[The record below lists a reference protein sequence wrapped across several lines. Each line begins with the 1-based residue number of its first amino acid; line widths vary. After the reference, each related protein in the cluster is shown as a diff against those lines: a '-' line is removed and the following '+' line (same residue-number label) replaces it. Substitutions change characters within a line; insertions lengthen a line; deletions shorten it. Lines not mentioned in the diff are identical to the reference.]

1 MNNATIGAALLG
13 GYVLGRTKKGKL
25 AVTVATWM
33 LRKKINPKEIAS
45 AVTGSPAMD
54 ALGERIRKELVTA
67 GKEAATTAVAARADR
82 LADSLHSRTAGLR
95 EDLPP
100 LKGEKDEDRAAGEEP
115 EDQDEQ
121 EDEGRDEQEDRDGK
135 EDEDRDEQEDRDG
148 KEDEDRDEQEDR
160 DGKEEQDGKEDQEQ
174 RQDGADDEGGEPG
187 AEEEQRPKP
196 RKRSAKAGSQR
207 PRRSSGDK
215 EGGAARQKKSSG
227 TARRSGA

>member
-25 AVTVATWM
+25 AVTAATWM

-100 LKGEKDEDRAAGEEP
+100 LKGEKGGDEDRAAGEEQ
-115 EDQDEQ
+115 EDEQ
-121 EDEGRDEQEDRDGK
+121 EDEGRDEQEDRGGK
-135 EDEDRDEQEDRDG
+135 KDR
-148 KEDEDRDEQEDR
+148 
-160 DGKEEQDGKEDQEQ
+160 EQ

-187 AEEEQRPKP
+187 AGEEQRPKP
-196 RKRSAKAGSQR
+196 RKRSAKAGSER
-207 PRRSSGDK
+207 PRRTSGDK

>member
-25 AVTVATWM
+25 AVTAATWM

-100 LKGEKDEDRAAGEEP
+100 LKGEKGEKGGKDEDRAAGEEP
-115 EDQDEQ
+115 ED
-121 EDEGRDEQEDRDGK
+121 
-135 EDEDRDEQEDRDG
+135 EDRDEQEDRDESEGEDRDEQEDQGG
-148 KEDEDRDEQEDR
+148 KEGRSGKEDRDEQEDR
-160 DGKEEQDGKEDQEQ
+160 GGKEDREQ
-174 RQDGADDEGGEPG
+174 RQDGADDEGGESG

-196 RKRSAKAGSQR
+196 RKRSAKAGSER
-207 PRRSSGDK
+207 PRRTSGDK

>member
-25 AVTVATWM
+25 AVTAATWM

-100 LKGEKDEDRAAGEEP
+100 LKGEKGGKDEDRAAGEEQ
-115 EDQDEQ
+115 EDEQEGRDEQ
-121 EDEGRDEQEDRDGK
+121 EDEGRDEQEDRGGK
-135 EDEDRDEQEDRDG
+135 KDR
-148 KEDEDRDEQEDR
+148 
-160 DGKEEQDGKEDQEQ
+160 EQ

-196 RKRSAKAGSQR
+196 RKRSAKAGSER
-207 PRRSSGDK
+207 PRRTSGDK

>member
-25 AVTVATWM
+25 AVTAATWM

-100 LKGEKDEDRAAGEEP
+100 LKGEKGGKGGKDEDRAAGEEQ
-115 EDQDEQ
+115 EDEQEGRDEQ
-121 EDEGRDEQEDRDGK
+121 EDEGRDEQEDRGGK
-135 EDEDRDEQEDRDG
+135 KDR
-148 KEDEDRDEQEDR
+148 
-160 DGKEEQDGKEDQEQ
+160 EQ

-196 RKRSAKAGSQR
+196 RKRPAKAGSER
-207 PRRSSGDK
+207 PRRTSGDK

>member
-25 AVTVATWM
+25 AVTAATWM

-45 AVTGSPAMD
+45 AVTGSPAID

-95 EDLPP
+95 EGLPP

-115 EDQDEQ
+115 ED
-121 EDEGRDEQEDRDGK
+121 
-135 EDEDRDEQEDRDG
+135 EDRDEQEDRDESEGEDRGG
-148 KEDEDRDEQEDR
+148 KEDR
-160 DGKEEQDGKEDQEQ
+160 EQ
-174 RQDGADDEGGEPG
+174 RQDGADDEGGESG

-196 RKRSAKAGSQR
+196 RKRSAKAGSER
-207 PRRSSGDK
+207 PRRTSGDK

>member
-25 AVTVATWM
+25 AVTAATWM

-82 LADSLHSRTAGLR
+82 LADTLHSRTAGLR
-95 EDLPP
+95 EGLPSV
-100 LKGEKDEDRAAGEEP
+100 KGGEDEDRAAGEEP
-115 EDQDEQ
+115 ED
-121 EDEGRDEQEDRDGK
+121 EDRDEQQDRDEP
-135 EDEDRDEQEDRDG
+135 EDEDRDEQEDRGGKKDQGG
-148 KEDEDRDEQEDR
+148 KEDR
-160 DGKEEQDGKEDQEQ
+160 EQ
-174 RQDGADDEGGEPG
+174 RQDGAEDEGGEPG
-187 AEEEQRPKP
+187 AEEEERPKP

-207 PRRSSGDK
+207 PRRTSGDK

>member
-25 AVTVATWM
+25 AVTAATWM

-45 AVTGSPAMD
+45 AVTGSPAID

-82 LADSLHSRTAGLR
+82 LADTLHSRTAGLR
-95 EDLPP
+95 EGLPP
-100 LKGEKDEDRAAGEEP
+100 LKGEKDEDQAAGEEP
-115 EDQDEQ
+115 ED
-121 EDEGRDEQEDRDGK
+121 RDEQEDRDEP
-135 EDEDRDEQEDRDG
+135 EDEDRDEQEDRDEP
-148 KEDEDRDEQEDR
+148 EDEDRG
-160 DGKEEQDGKEDQEQ
+160 GKEERGGKEDREQ

-187 AEEEQRPKP
+187 AEEEERPKP
-196 RKRSAKAGSQR
+196 RKRSAKAGSER
-207 PRRSSGDK
+207 SRRTSGAK

>member
-25 AVTVATWM
+25 AVTAATWM

-100 LKGEKDEDRAAGEEP
+100 LKGENGGKGGKDEDRAAGEEP
-115 EDQDEQ
+115 ED
-121 EDEGRDEQEDRDGK
+121 EQEDRD
-135 EDEDRDEQEDRDG
+135 EQQDEDRDEQEGRG
-148 KEDEDRDEQEDR
+148 
-160 DGKEEQDGKEDQEQ
+160 GKEEREQ

-196 RKRSAKAGSQR
+196 RKRSAKAGSER
-207 PRRSSGDK
+207 PRRTSGDK

>member
-25 AVTVATWM
+25 AVTAATWM

-54 ALGERIRKELVTA
+54 ALGDRIRNELVTA
-67 GKEAATTAVAARADR
+67 GKEAAASAVAARADR
-82 LADSLHSRTAGLR
+82 LADTLHSRTAGLR
-95 EDLPP
+95 EGLPP
-100 LKGEKDEDRAAGEEP
+100 LKGEKDEDRAAGEEQ
-115 EDQDEQ
+115 EDEQ
-121 EDEGRDEQEDRDGK
+121 EGRDEQE
-135 EDEDRDEQEDRDG
+135 
-148 KEDEDRDEQEDR
+148 
-160 DGKEEQDGKEDQEQ
+160 
-174 RQDGADDEGGEPG
+174 DEGGEPG

-196 RKRSAKAGSQR
+196 RKRSAKAGSER
-207 PRRSSGDK
+207 PRRTSGDK